1 MLTLIKG
8 GTGRILEY
16 FGPGIFSQSCTGESI
31 LFPTEVGTY
40 VHIGLATIANMG
52 AEVGATTSTFP
63 YTPRMQA
70 YLHATRRGP
79 VARAADEAAAK
90 GFLSAD
96 AGAEYDELI
105 EIVSRGHSFSEKQ
118 SYARQDLSSI
128 EPTIN
133 GPFTPDLATPL
144 SKFAS
149 FVQENGW
156 EDRISASLIGSCTN
170 SSYEDMVSL
179 GRKSSMRCQLEQL
192 SIRPE

>member
-1 MLTLIKG
+1 
-8 GTGRILEY
+8 
-16 FGPGIFSQSCTGESI
+16 
-31 LFPTEVGTY
+31 
-40 VHIGLATIANMG
+40 
-52 AEVGATTSTFP
+52 
-63 YTPRMQA
+63 MQA

-105 EIVSRGHSFSEKQ
+105 EIVSASTSILHQ
-118 SYARQDLSSI
+118 TILPPQDLSRI

-149 FVQENGW
+149 FIQENGW
-156 EDRISASLIGSCTN
+156 EDKISASLIGSCTN

-179 GRKSSMRCQLEQL
+179 KCRHP
-192 SIRPE
+192 IR

>member
-1 MLTLIKG
+1 MH
-8 GTGRILEY
+8 
-16 FGPGIFSQSCTGESI
+16 
-31 LFPTEVGTY
+31 V
-40 VHIGLATIANMG
+40 GLATIANMG

-63 YTPRMQA
+63 YTTRMQA

-105 EIVSRGHSFSEKQ
+105 EIVSRRVFVFKQ
-118 SYARQDLSSI
+118 AILRQQDLSNI

-149 FVQENGW
+149 FLQENGW
-156 EDRISASLIGSCTN
+156 EDKISASLIGSCTN

-179 GRKSSMRCQLEQL
+179 GSECST
-192 SIRPE
+192 